1 MQIAE
6 KLAKKAKDNRQEA
19 PVTIAFYGDS
29 VTQGCFELYKV
40 GEAGHQTIFDRRVF
54 IMRRLRRFCPFS
66 ILQCR

>member
-40 GEAGHQTIFDRRVF
+40 GEAGHQTIFDKTSVYHAK
-54 IMRRLRRFCPFS
+54 IT
-66 ILQCR
+66 Q